1 MKLGLMLGHSGRKLE
16 LPMDM
21 VLEAEKLGFDSCW
34 TAEAYGSDAV
44 STAAWILAK
53 TTRIRAGTAIMQ
65 IPARAP
71 TMAAMTAMSLDHLSG
86 GRFIVGLGPSGPQVV
101 EGWYGASYDK
111 PLTRQR
117 EYIEIMRMVFAR
129 QAPVAYSGVHYQLPY
144 RGPGSTGLGKPLKS
158 ILHCERKIPIY
169 TASLQ
174 PKPVAMS
181 AELADGFFPAWM
193 NPDRFDVFAPSI
205 EEGLAKAGGGKT
217 LANFDVAP
225 IVMVMLGDDVEACRI
240 PVKAMLA
247 LYVGGMGAR
256 DKNFYNNYVTELGYG
271 AAARTVQDLYLAG
284 KKDEAAMAVPDQLV
298 DEIALVGS
306 SDRIRDRAQRWIDAG
321 KKHHVGSMLIGTAQ
335 IEAMQLMAELML

>member
-1 MKLGLMLGHSGRKLE
+1 
-16 LPMDM
+16 MDM

-34 TAEAYGSDAV
+34 TAEAYGSDAI
-44 STAAWILAK
+44 SSAAWLLAK
-53 TTRIRAGTAIMQ
+53 TTRIRVGTAIMQ

-101 EGWYGASYDK
+101 EGWYGASYEK

-129 QAPVAYSGVHYQLPY
+129 QAPVEYRGVHYQLPY
-144 RGPGSTGLGKPLKS
+144 RGPGSSGLGKPLKS

-174 PKPVAMS
+174 PRPVAMS

-193 NPDRFDVFAPSI
+193 NPDRFDIFAKPI
-205 EEGLAKAGGGKT
+205 EEGLAKAGGGKS
-217 LANFDVAP
+217 LASFDVAP
-225 IVMVMLGDDVEACRI
+225 IVMVMLGDDVDACRV

-256 DKNFYNNYVTELGYG
+256 GKNFYNDYVTELGYG
-271 AAARTVQDLYLAG
+271 SAARTIQDLYLAG
-284 KKDEAAMAVPDQLV
+284 KKDEAAAAVPDQLV

-306 SDRIRDRAQRWIDAG
+306 RDRIRDGAERWLDAA
-321 KKHHVGSMLIGTAQ
+321 KKRHVSSMLLGTMQ
-335 IEAMQLMAELML
+335 VEAMQLMAELML

>member
-1 MKLGLMLGHSGRKLE
+1 MKLGLMLGHSGRTLE

-21 VLEAEKLGFDSCW
+21 VFEAEKLGFDSCW
-34 TAEAYGSDAV
+34 TAEAYGSDTV
-44 STAAWILAK
+44 SCAAWVLAK
-53 TTRIRAGTAIMQ
+53 TTRIKVGTAIMQ

-101 EGWYGASYDK
+101 EGWYGASYEK

-129 QAPVAYSGVHYQLPY
+129 KAPVEYSGVHYQLPY

-174 PKPVAMS
+174 PNPVAMS

-193 NPDRFDVFAPSI
+193 NPERFDVFAGPI
-205 EEGLAKAGGGKT
+205 AAGLAKAGGGKT
-217 LANFDVAP
+217 LADFDVAP
-225 IVMVMLGDDVEACRI
+225 IVMVMLGDDVDACRI

-256 DKNFYNNYVTELGYG
+256 EKNFYNEYVTKLGYG
-271 AAARTVQDLYLAG
+271 AEARTIQDLYLAG
-284 KKDEAAMAVPDQLV
+284 KKDEAAMAVPDKLV

-306 SDRIRDRAQRWIDAG
+306 RDRIRDHAQRWIEAG
-321 KKHHVGSMLIGTAQ
+321 KKRHVGTMLIGTAQ
-335 IEAMQLMAELML
+335 VEAMQLMAELML

>member
-1 MKLGLMLGHSGRKLE
+1 
-16 LPMDM
+16 MDLI
-21 VLEAEKLGFDSCW
+21 LEAERLGFDSCW

-44 STAAWILAK
+44 TPAAWILSK
-53 TTRIRAGTAIMQ
+53 TTKIRVGTAIMQ
-65 IPARAP
+65 LPARAP

-101 EGWYGASYDK
+101 EGWYGASYEK

-129 QAPVAYSGVHYQLPY
+129 KAPVEFSGVHYQLPY

-181 AELADGFFPAWM
+181 AELCDGFFPAWM
-193 NPDRFDVFAPSI
+193 DPDRFDVFDQSI
-205 EEGLAKAGGGKT
+205 AEGLAKAGGGKT
-217 LANFDVAP
+217 LEHFDVAP
-225 IVMVMLGDDVEACRI
+225 IVIVVVGDDVDACRV

-256 DKNFYNNYVTELGYG
+256 DKNFYNEYVTKLGYG
-271 AAARTVQDLYLAG
+271 AEARTIQDLYLAG
-284 KKDEAAMAVPDQLV
+284 KKDEAGAAVPDKLV
-298 DEIALVGS
+298 DEIALVGPK
-306 SDRIRDRAQRWIDAG
+306 DRIRDHAQRWIAAG
-321 KKHHVGSMLIGTAQ
+321 KKRHVGSMLLG
-335 IEAMQLMAELML
+335 AMQPEALQVMAELML

>member
-1 MKLGLMLGHSGRKLE
+1 MKLGLMLGHSGRSLA
-16 LPMDM
+16 LPMEN
-21 VLEAEKLGFDSCW
+21 VLEAERLGFDSCW

-44 STAAWILAK
+44 TTATWLLAK
-53 TTRIRAGTAIMQ
+53 TAKLRVGTAIMQ

-86 GRFIVGLGPSGPQVV
+86 GRFIVGIGPSGPQVV

-117 EYIEIMRMVFAR
+117 EYIEIMRMVWAR
-129 QAPVAYSGVHYQLPY
+129 KAPVEYAGVHYQLPY

-174 PKPVAMS
+174 PKPIAMS

-193 NPDRFDVFAPSI
+193 NPDRFDIFARPI
-205 EEGLAKAGGGKT
+205 EEGLAKAGGGKS
-217 LANFDVAP
+217 LADFDVAP
-225 IVMVMLGDDVEACRI
+225 IVAVVVGDDVAACRV

-256 DKNFYNNYVTELGYG
+256 DKNFYYDYVTNLGYG
-271 AAARTVQDLYLAG
+271 AAAKMIQDLYLAG
-284 KKDEAAMAVPDQLV
+284 RKDEAGAAVPDQLV
-298 DEIALVGS
+298 DDIALVGPK
-306 SDRIRDRAQRWIDAG
+306 DRIRQHAQRWISAG
-321 KKHHVGSMLIGTAQ
+321 KKKHVGSMLLSVVQ
-335 IEAMQLMAELML
+335 VEAMQLMAELML